1 MTFWQVVKKELR
13 RMFIGEPKTALML
26 IGIPVVYI
34 VLFGLVYMSNS
45 VKYMPTIIYDQDQT
59 QLSRN
64 LTQAFAD
71 SERYEIIAYV
81 NTQEEMEE
89 YLRENKA
96 RVAVVVPPK
105 FTHDV
110 KVGTGSQVLVEVNG
124 SNLMYANAVITSAQE
139 IVQTFSAGVGRNLV
153 EAVGQVPSEAIK
165 KAVPIQFG
173 VRILNNPTFAYS
185 NFVLAGLGANGLQ
198 LGIILA
204 LCTSLTREYSRL
216 DEWEGVSSQRM
227 ILGKLF
233 PYWIFGVVAFA
244 LYTAIAVNVFN
255 IPFRGSVASL
265 LIIGTMFTFAVVA
278 VGSFYSAIAP
288 DEVYAVQLPMLYIMP
303 AFLFSGYVWPHLAM
317 NDFSLAFS
325 RILPLTYMADTVR
338 DLMLNGYAPF
348 LLHDVIMLLILGT
361 VLLAM
366 STLIFAK
373 RRRKYEHAYGLRR

>member
-45 VKYMPTIIYDQDQT
+45 VKYMPTVIYDQDQT

-110 KVGTGSQVLVEVNG
+110 KVGIGSQVLVEVNG

-198 LGIILA
+198 LGIMLA

-265 LIIGTMFTFAVVA
+265 LIIGTVFTFAVVA

-325 RILPLTYMADTVR
+325 KILPLTYMADTVR

-348 LLHDVIMLLILGT
+348 LLHDVIMLLILGA

-366 STLIFAK
+366 STLIFSK
-373 RRRKYEHAYGLRR
+373 RRRKYEHA